1 MRGPM
6 KRIGDQTYYEILE
19 VNPKATTLEI
29 RRAYDRIKKAFHRDS
44 LAVYSLFGEDE
55 IHEIQAAIEEAYQV
69 LTDETLRGT
78 YDQSHQRI
86 VLEKKEESPKEK
98 EIAKEIG
105 KSPVSFDSIEA
116 EGGVW
121 SGKTLK
127 QIREKMGIDLSAISM
142 KTKITPKVLEAIEEE
157 RWETFPAAVYLKG
170 FLKGYAQCLG
180 LDPQKVAEAY
190 LQFLEEKKK
199 SAR

>member
-1 MRGPM
+1 M
-6 KRIGDQTYYEILE
+6 KRIGDQSYYEILE

-29 RRAYDRIKKAFHRDS
+29 RRAYDRIKKAFRRDS
-44 LAVYSLFGEDE
+44 LAVYSLFGEEE
-55 IHEIQAAIEEAYQV
+55 IHEIQEAIEEAYQV

-78 YDQSHQRI
+78 YDQSHQR
-86 VLEKKEESPKEK
+86 VVVEKREASPKEK
-98 EIAKEIG
+98 EMAKEIG
-105 KSPVSFDSIEA
+105 ESPFSFDSIEA
-116 EGGVW
+116 EGGVC
-121 SGKTLK
+121 SGRTLK

-142 KTKITPKVLEAIEEE
+142 KTKINPKVLEAIEEE

-180 LDPQKVAEAY
+180 LDPQKVAERY

-199 SAR
+199 SAP

>member
-1 MRGPM
+1 M
-6 KRIGDQTYYEILE
+6 KRIEEQTYYEILE

-44 LAVYSLFGEDE
+44 LAVYSLFGEEE

-69 LTDETLRGT
+69 LTDEALRGT

-86 VLEKKEESPKEK
+86 VLEKKEELLKEK
-98 EIAKEIG
+98 EISKGIG
-105 KSPVSFDSIEA
+105 KSPVSFQSIEE
-116 EGGVW
+116 EGGVCR
-121 SGKTLK
+121 GKTLR

-142 KTKITPKVLEAIEEE
+142 KTKINPKVLEAIEEE
-157 RWETFPAAVYLKG
+157 RVETFPAAVYLKG

-180 LDPQKVAEAY
+180 LDPQKVAEGY
-190 LQFLEEKKK
+190 LQFLEVEKKK
-199 SAR
+199 STS

>member
-1 MRGPM
+1 M
-6 KRIGDQTYYEILE
+6 KRIAEQTYYEILE
-19 VNPKATTLEI
+19 VNPKASTLEI

-44 LAVYSLFGEDE
+44 LAVYSLFGEEE

-86 VLEKKEESPKEK
+86 VLEKKEEPPKEK
-98 EIAKEIG
+98 EIPKGIG
-105 KSPVSFDSIEA
+105 ESPISLQSIEGE
-116 EGGVW
+116 EGVCRGT
-121 SGKTLK
+121 TLR

-142 KTKITPKVLEAIEEE
+142 KTKINPKILEAIEKE
-157 RWETFPAAVYLKG
+157 RLETFPATVYLKG

-180 LDPQKVAEAY
+180 LDPQEVAEGY
-190 LQFLEEKKK
+190 LRFLEEEKKK
-199 SAR
+199 SAP